1 MGEAG
6 IEFEGPAP
14 GLRSRPIATR
24 DGESVG
30 LGFYLEL
37 ADKLAEAMSSGSAV
51 VALGGL
57 GSEVTS
63 STTDV

>member
-1 MGEAG
+1 MGKAG
-6 IEFEGPAP
+6 IEFEGPAS

-37 ADKLAEAMSSGSAV
+37 ADKLAEPMSSGSAV